1 LDHQADDL
9 TCIGRCVSAS
19 MIDAPATLAAALLI
33 ARLNRT

>member
-1 LDHQADDL
+1 LDPQADDL
-9 TCIGRCVSAS
+9 TCIGRCASAS